1 MTLTSIPAGDSI
13 AARSPLGLAPA
24 GAVSDRELSAREL
37 SASELTAN
45 ELSIGAA
52 GAKLRHGARL
62 FLDREPSA
70 LAGPCD
76 RLQINSGTR
85 RLALEQPEGTKYG
98 GTKYGGTKYEG
109 TKYQDGIYLPRE
121 DWRAVSA
128 MELTLLQGRGG
139 YTPTRD
145 IRVFTIPPWLHRLLW
160 DLDLGSMIEDP
171 GFSTTIRDPLFERFC
186 VEAGSVLEAL
196 GIPSRKITVRFQ
208 KSGGGKAEGHST
220 TFDPEFETFV
230 GLHVDNFERRPIDT
244 RHLSFPRVVVNLGLE
259 PRSFV
264 FINLPLI
271 NLLAPSGIAH
281 SRESYQRYSWAYP
294 LAHRFMESV
303 PDYPAVRLLLHPGEG
318 YVAPTQN
325 LIHDGYGPSGREP
338 GEDGIDVVLSALVR
352 AQEEAEEADI
362 FPDSVLEVAQAGP
375 EIRPVSI

>member
-1 MTLTSIPAGDSI
+1 MTLVINAAGDSTTVI
-13 AARSPLGLAPA
+13 SPTSIRPTNARPVGPALLGEA
-24 GAVSDRELSAREL
+24 GV
-37 SASELTAN
+37 
-45 ELSIGAA
+45 
-52 GAKLRHGARL
+52 KLRHGARL
-62 FLDREPSA
+62 FLDREPA
-70 LAGPCD
+70 AQAGPCD

-85 RLALEQPEGTKYG
+85 RVAVGRQE
-98 GTKYGGTKYEG
+98 GTKYEG
-109 TKYQDGIYLPRE
+109 GIYLPRA

-128 MELTLLQGRGG
+128 VELTLLQGRGG

-145 IRVFTIPPWLHRLLW
+145 IRVFAIPPWLHRLLW
-160 DLDLGSMIEDP
+160 DLDLGRMIEDP

-186 VEAGSVLEAL
+186 IEAGGVLEAL
-196 GIPSRKITVRFQ
+196 GIPSRRITVRFQ
-208 KSGGGKAEGHST
+208 KSGGQLADGRST

-244 RHLSFPRVVVNLGLE
+244 RHLSFPRVVVNLGLQ

-294 LAHRFMESV
+294 LAHRFMESA
-303 PDYPAVRLLLHPGEG
+303 PDYPAIRLVLHPGEG

-325 LIHDGYGPSGREP
+325 LIHDGYGPDGHES
-338 GEDGIDVVLSALVR
+338 GEDGVDVVLSAFMR
-352 AQEEAEEADI
+352 APDEAEE
-362 FPDSVLEVAQAGP
+362 SEVLAAAAHIGALAGTAAQTGP
-375 EIRPVSI
+375 ETRPAPI